1 MQFRIL
7 RLNIQ
12 DMVYFKR
19 EKQKQHLSDIYQN
32 TIDLIGEKK
41 KEKPL
46 KTDQFFSGDQYFSPT
61 NNITRMKLTPT
72 KNFYQSFFS
81 PE

>member
-19 EKQKQHLSDIYQN
+19 EKQKQHLSHIYQN

-41 KEKPL
+41 K
-46 KTDQFFSGDQYFSPT
+46 
-61 NNITRMKLTPT
+61 
-72 KNFYQSFFS
+72 KNR
-81 PE
+81 

>member
-19 EKQKQHLSDIYQN
+19 KKQKQHLSDIYQN
-32 TIDLIGEKK
+32 TIDLISEKK
-41 KEKPL
+41 KK
-46 KTDQFFSGDQYFSPT
+46 K
-61 NNITRMKLTPT
+61 
-72 KNFYQSFFS
+72 KNR
-81 PE
+81 